1 MHKLKSEAHQ
11 RLSHHFLPGG
21 PRNPNPDPEGNQSNN
36 PLLFFFFSFF
46 PSPSSNPRLL
56 TQLQTLSRASHEN
69 TWGGK
74 GMEEGVET
82 ARIPWR
88 KEWFTRACGEGS
100 DSCLGRTHT
109 HTLTHTR
116 ALCLNEKK
124 KKKKKRVWSIHMC
137 VNGRK
142 ILGYGV
148 ECMLTGNSKQMR
160 TNTPAVETELGQ

>member
-36 PLLFFFFSFF
+36 PLLFFFFFFPFF

-69 TWGGK
+69 TWGGG

-109 HTLTHTR
+109 HIHTLTHTR

-124 KKKKKRVWSIHMC
+124 KRESEVSTCVWMGGKSSGMEWSVC
-137 VNGRK
+137 LQATVNK
-142 ILGYGV
+142 W
-148 ECMLTGNSKQMR
+148 
-160 TNTPAVETELGQ
+160 GQTRRQSRLN

>member
-36 PLLFFFFSFF
+36 PLLFFFFFPPSFHPPHPTPGSSHSSRHF
-46 PSPSSNPRLL
+46 PGPCMR
-56 TQLQTLSRASHEN
+56 THG
-69 TWGGK
+69 GGK

-82 ARIPWR
+82 AHIPWR

-124 KKKKKRVWSIHMC
+124 KRESEVSTCVWMGGKSSGMEWSVC
-137 VNGRK
+137 LQATVNK
-142 ILGYGV
+142 W
-148 ECMLTGNSKQMR
+148 
-160 TNTPAVETELGQ
+160 GQTRRQSRLN